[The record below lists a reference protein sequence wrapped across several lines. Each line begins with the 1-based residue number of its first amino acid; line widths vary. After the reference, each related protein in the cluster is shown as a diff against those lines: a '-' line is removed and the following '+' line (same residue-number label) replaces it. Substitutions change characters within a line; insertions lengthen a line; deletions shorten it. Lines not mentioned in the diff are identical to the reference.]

1 MIEIDIQEV
10 INHIDDLIES
20 TIGDSAIMD
29 NDAKIQEFYNG
40 MLFAYDEIK
49 DFLKHRKDV
58 EELRWEE
65 YVWDARLNL
74 KDMGITVR
82 L

>member
-20 TIGDSAIMD
+20 TIGDSAIME
-29 NDAKIQEFYNG
+29 NDSKIQEFYNG

-49 DFLKHRKDV
+49 DFVKHRKDV
-58 EELRWEE
+58 EELR
-65 YVWDARLNL
+65 
-74 KDMGITVR
+74 
-82 L
+82 